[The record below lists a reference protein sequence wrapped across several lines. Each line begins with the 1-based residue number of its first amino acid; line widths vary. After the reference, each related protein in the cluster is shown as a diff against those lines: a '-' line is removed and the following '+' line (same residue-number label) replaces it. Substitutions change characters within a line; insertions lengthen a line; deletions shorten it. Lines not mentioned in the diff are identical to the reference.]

1 MRVLAIYLIGLSIAA
16 FMIAAFLNLTHGN
29 VYGVVPEGFSRAS
42 TNLSLIAVAI
52 GVWWH
57 NGNGQKK

>member
-1 MRVLAIYLIGLSIAA
+1 MRALALYLIGLSIAS

-52 GVWWH
+52 GVWRH